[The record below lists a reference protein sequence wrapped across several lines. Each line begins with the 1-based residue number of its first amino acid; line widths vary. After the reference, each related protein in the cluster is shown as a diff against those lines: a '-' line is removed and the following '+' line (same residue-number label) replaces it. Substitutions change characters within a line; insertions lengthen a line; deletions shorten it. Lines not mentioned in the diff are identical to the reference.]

1 MYTIDE
7 LADELNRQEW
17 AVERMLKNRGY
28 LKQNGDPRKSTID
41 DGYMNKN
48 GLITKSGW
56 EAFIDELG
64 YKDSDDEDEEEEL
77 NEENDEEIDDEDDE
91 EEEED
96 LNEKDD
102 EESEED
108 DDENPDDE
116 EEEDNFELPKI
127 CSEYRGWSICVEKD
141 DEHGYVITATL
152 FNAMEFPIDSI
163 EVNGDEIGDRD
174 PEEFIVDK
182 IDEREEDR
190 QNWHDYDPSPDD
202 PDWSDSW
209 DPD

>member
-77 NEENDEEIDDEDDE
+77 DEENDEEIDDEDDE

-108 DDENPDDE
+108 DDENPDEDE
-116 EEEDNFELPKI
+116 
-127 CSEYRGWSICVEKD
+127 D
-141 DEHGYVITATL
+141 DDDT
-152 FNAMEFPIDSI
+152 FPFPIYKPSHSDCMFDRNGICLCEDSPYC
-163 EVNGDEIGDRD
+163 ENSCIGTC
-174 PEEFIVDK
+174 
-182 IDEREEDR
+182 
-190 QNWHDYDPSPDD
+190 
-202 PDWSDSW
+202 DWFYR
-209 DPD
+209 